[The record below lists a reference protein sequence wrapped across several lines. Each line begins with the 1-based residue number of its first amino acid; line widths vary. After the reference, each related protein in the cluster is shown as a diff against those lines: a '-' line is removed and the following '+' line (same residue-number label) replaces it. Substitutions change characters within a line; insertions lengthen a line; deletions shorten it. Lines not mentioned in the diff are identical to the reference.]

1 MALLPL
7 PKKNQGIA
15 EHDLQVKGTRAAD
28 SVRRSDTGTQLT
40 LTQGLVPT
48 HPRRTAALQ
57 SKIRELKSA
66 IPESPQRRGKGW
78 NKEVSE
84 DRLSAYIGFN
94 PLKGGARAGTALCN
108 SAQSGL
114 QREIGYPLFGLSA
127 NLPFSSGFPQD
138 RVHLPEPKWAATAR
152 FEPSPGN
159 PQTSPPFGGSRGL
172 RTPNPPVAHPR
183 SRFRLPQTEAAL
195 K

>member
-78 NKEVSE
+78 DEK
-84 DRLSAYIGFN
+84 L
-94 PLKGGARAGTALCN
+94 
-108 SAQSGL
+108 
-114 QREIGYPLFGLSA
+114 A
-127 NLPFSSGFPQD
+127 ND
-138 RVHLPEPKWAATAR
+138 D
-152 FEPSPGN
+152 SP
-159 PQTSPPFGGSRGL
+159 
-172 RTPNPPVAHPR
+172 
-183 SRFRLPQTEAAL
+183 EAAQVSIPSKAGQGL
-195 K
+195 GQLFATRRRAACSGT